1 MSAKLTISTP
11 HLALFIVRRNR
22 GKTYLQKWI
31 LYTLARAQRFKWVLV
46 ICPTSFTG
54 DWASIVGPENVLPV
68 FDAAQVETL
77 MERQAE
83 LREDGID
90 NPGCLILDDCLGS
103 ADFQSSLFTKI
114 ASAGRHYRITVWA
127 SFQHY
132 HKCPT
137 VIRTNADYLYIMGV
151 QNERVLKSLYDE
163 YGASRSTMR
172 RSSGPTRCGL
182 PKTLAVSA

>member
-1 MSAKLTISTP
+1 MSAKLVLTTP
-11 HLALFIVRRNR
+11 HLALFVARRNS
-22 GKTYLQKWI
+22 GKSHLAKWI

-46 ICPTSFTG
+46 ICPTAFTG
-54 DWASIVGPENVLPV
+54 DWGSIVGPENVLPV
-68 FDAAQVETL
+68 FDGEQVETL
-77 MERQAE
+77 MQRQAD

-103 ADFQSSLFTKI
+103 ANFQSDLFTKI

-137 VIRTNADYLYIMGV
+137 VIRTNADLVFVMGV
-151 QNERVLKSLYDE
+151 QNEKVIRSLYDE
-163 YGASRSTMR
+163 YG
-172 RSSGPTRCGL
+172 GL
-182 PKTLAVSA
+182 GFDDVKALKA